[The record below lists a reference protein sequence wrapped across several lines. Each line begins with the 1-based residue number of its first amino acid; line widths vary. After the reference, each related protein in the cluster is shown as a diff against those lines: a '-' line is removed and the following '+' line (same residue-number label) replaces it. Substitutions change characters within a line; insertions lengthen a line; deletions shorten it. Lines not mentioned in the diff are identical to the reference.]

1 MELPDA
7 ALLDRARTGDRAAL
21 EHLLDRHQRRVYRF
35 GLKMCRDPEDAKDV
49 LQETLLAVAR
59 TVKDF
64 RGASSV
70 STWLYTIARSF
81 CIKKR
86 RRSKFAPEQEESL
99 DQREPGAE
107 ALQVADPNRGP
118 EDELAGRQIEGALEQ
133 AIAQLEPMYREVLV
147 LRDVEGL
154 TAPEVAEVMG
164 LSVEAVKSRLH
175 RARLAV
181 REAVAPLLG
190 VPQPPDAAAAPAQ
203 AAAGAPATV
212 APAPSRGEGCPDIVQ
227 LFSEHLEGEIS
238 ASVCASMESHL
249 SRCPACQSRC
259 DSLQRTL
266 ALCKAAPLPEVP
278 APVQAD
284 VRRAL
289 RKFIELHR

>member
-1 MELPDA
+1 MEPTDT
-7 ALLDRARTGDRAAL
+7 ALLERARTGDRRAL
-21 EHLLDRHQRRVYRF
+21 EDLLVRHERRVYRF

-86 RRSKFAPEQEESL
+86 RRSKFAPAEEESL
-99 DQREPGAE
+99 EASGPGEE
-107 ALQVADPNRGP
+107 ALQVVEPSRGP
-118 EDELAGRQIEGALEQ
+118 EDELAGRQVEAALEE
-133 AIAQLEPMYREVLV
+133 AIARLDPMYREVLV

-154 TAPEVAEVMG
+154 TAPEVGEIMG
-164 LSVEAVKSRLH
+164 LTVEAVKSRLH
-175 RARLAV
+175 RARVAV
-181 REAVAPLLG
+181 REAIGPLLG
-190 VPQPPDAAAAPAQ
+190 VPEPAP
-203 AAAGAPATV
+203 AAAGAAS
-212 APAPSRGEGCPDIVQ
+212 AAAGGCPDIVQ
-227 LFSEHLEGEIS
+227 LFSRHLEGEIS
-238 ASVCASMESHL
+238 ASLCADMEKHL
-249 SRCPACQSRC
+249 AGCPACQSRC

-266 ALCKAAPLPEVP
+266 ALCRAAPMPEVP
-278 APVQAD
+278 KAVQAD

-289 RKFIELHR
+289 QKFVELHG